1 VATTEVFNEYAQSL
15 GDAWTVSYDPSNSNS
30 PAYKELLLTAN
41 NNVYAPELGVVEEL
55 IQGMIGIIDEVGNGK
70 IAEPFGTSLS
80 TTDTSL
86 VESQYSWNSL
96 ADFADNIQGVQNI
109 FRGEF
114 INGAD
119 KQGIIDF
126 IAAADSELASRM
138 NSQINDALSAI
149 KAIKGEDN
157 LPFRQAINDADAR
170 LRIQSAIE
178 SLSLVQTSFERD
190 VLPLLTQWH
199 AN

>member
-1 VATTEVFNEYAQSL
+1 
-15 GDAWTVSYDPSNSNS
+15 
-30 PAYKELLLTAN
+30 
-41 NNVYAPELGVVEEL
+41 
-55 IQGMIGIIDEVGNGK
+55 
-70 IAEPFGTSLS
+70 
-80 TTDTSL
+80 L

-138 NSQINDALSAI
+138 NNEINDALSAI